1 MDNRLF
7 HRDLLVLSGAFFFIF
22 LGPGAI
28 QQHLDKIIGPKRFYV
43 LATLYIS
50 LCFWR
55 VFIGVTIRALGDLLS
70 GLLGAATY
78 VAFAATLW
86 FSTSWTAMI
95 LAAAVWGWGAASLW
109 ITSQARLLDAT
120 KRYGASSGLF
130 YSLLAAGHALGV
142 GLLAL
147 IAACWLA
154 PLGRV
159 VGCLAQTRWAGPL
172 AETLPWGLRDVLV
185 ATCVLLGL
193 PGLVLICFT
202 RRQGAPRQPFSLGG
216 FWKIARQ
223 RPIVLIG
230 VIQLCSSLSYG
241 ILLGVFSEISQATTS
256 SQWPAVAFYVARV
269 ALCFP
274 AGALADRIGK
284 ARVLKLSFLLAAAG
298 ILLAA
303 LWRSHPGVSLS
314 ICAAAMAAQNALTA
328 SNGMAMIGDVA
339 KPAARHMAL
348 GAVFLWR
355 DLGVVI
361 PLFVA
366 GLLKGLLPDAA
377 DADLVREVFYA
388 SLYGFAAVFVAS
400 AFLCEALRKALHPD
414 PARAGP
420 GLR

>member
-1 MDNRLF
+1 MAKRLL
-7 HRDLLVLSGAFFFIF
+7 HRDLLVLSGAFFFVF

-55 VFIGVTIRALGDLLS
+55 VFVGVTMRALGDRLS
-70 GLLGAATY
+70 ELLGAATY
-78 VAFAATLW
+78 VAFVATLW
-86 FSTSWTAMI
+86 FSTSWAAVI

-109 ITSQARLLDAT
+109 ITSQAQLLDAT
-120 KRYGASSGLF
+120 QRYGASSGLF
-130 YSLLAAGHALGV
+130 YSLLTAGHAVGV

-147 IAACWLA
+147 IAASWS
-154 PLGRV
+154 P
-159 VGCLAQTRWAGPL
+159 
-172 AETLPWGLRDVLV
+172 AETASWALSDVLL
-185 ATCVLLGL
+185 ATCFVLGL
-193 PGLVLICFT
+193 PGLALLCLA
-202 RRQGAPRQPFSLGG
+202 RRRGAPRQAFSLAA

-230 VIQLCSSLSYG
+230 IIQLCSSLSYG
-241 ILLGVFSEISQATTS
+241 IVLGVFSEISQTATS

-284 ARVLKLSFLLAAAG
+284 ARVLKLSFLMAAAG
-298 ILLAA
+298 ILVAA
-303 LWRSHPGVSLS
+303 LWRSRPGVSLS
-314 ICAAAMAAQNALTA
+314 ICAAAMAAQSALTA
-328 SNGMAMIGDVA
+328 SNAMALMGDVA

-366 GLLKGLLPDAA
+366 GVLKGFLPDAA
-377 DADLVREVFYA
+377 DARAVSDVFYQ
-388 SLYGFAAVFVAS
+388 SLFGFAAVFVAS
-400 AFLCEALRKALHPD
+400 AFLCDAVR
-414 PARAGP
+414 RAV
-420 GLR
+420 RRASRSAA